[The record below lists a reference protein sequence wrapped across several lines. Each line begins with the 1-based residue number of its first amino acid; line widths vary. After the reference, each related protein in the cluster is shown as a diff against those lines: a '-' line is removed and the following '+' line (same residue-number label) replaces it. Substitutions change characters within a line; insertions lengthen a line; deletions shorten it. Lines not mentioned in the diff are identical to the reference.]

1 MLPTSPALSS
11 LPRHDTAKKKA
22 ADQFHVIHKKIDRFL
37 NHQIKLTKSNSEKKK
52 TLKTKVQKQNKT
64 KNSECFFSDAES
76 RSKKQVTEGEGGQLE
91 GRGQVREEG
100 EWM

>member
-11 LPRHDTAKKKA
+11 LPRQDTAKKKA

-52 TLKTKVQKQNKT
+52 TWKQKSKNKT
-64 KNSECFFSDAES
+64 KTSECFLSDAES
-76 RSKKQVTEGEGGQLE
+76 RLKKQVTEGEEGQLE
-91 GRGQVREEG
+91 GRGQVREKG
-100 EWM
+100 EVI